1 MGTTIDQF
9 GRIVIPKTLR
19 NNLGIEPGVL
29 VDCIETE
36 NGVLIRASKQTHVK
50 RTKEGVLVFTGK
62 FIGDPSVDYIK
73 KDREERIKH
82 LSRLK

>member
-1 MGTTIDQF
+1 MKTTIDQF

-19 NNLGIEPGVL
+19 NNMGIETK
-29 VDCIETE
+29 D
-36 NGVLIRASKQTHVK
+36 GVLIETTKQSHIK

-73 KDREERIKH
+73 KDRENRIKN
-82 LSRLK
+82 LSQLK